1 MPLRP
6 DPVADGQDT
15 LNPKATSKV
24 RKARREAMCQKE
36 TPCQEETQ
44 CQKPEHLT
52 GTPKDCSPEQ
62 IKKCHGPAA
71 EHPCCDKPAE
81 K

>member
-1 MPLRP
+1 MPLPP
-6 DPVADGQDT
+6 DSVADGQDT
-15 LNPKATSKV
+15 LNHKATNKV

-36 TPCQEETQ
+36 TQ
-44 CQKPEHLT
+44 CQKPENLT

-62 IKKCHGPAA
+62 IEKCHGPAA
-71 EHPCCDKPAE
+71 EYPCCDKPVE